1 MQRDA
6 RFEWHYTPEHG
17 SWLNVAEIE
26 LSVLERRCLAR
37 RMNRAQLAREVPAW
51 EACRNAL
58 QGTLD
63 WQFTIALVPV
73 SSCVGCTRRCK
84 RCKVNSSIGATTQ
97 QETVGIDEKM
107 SLSSFDTLSRI
118 ITNSVLFFRPFFS
131 AVLTDWLSRT
141 AAEGVGSRPALT
153 RRRSR
158 STS

>member
-1 MQRDA
+1 LTHSTNYQNYQLTTVAAVGPDA
-6 RFEWHYTPEHG
+6 RKTRVAAFAGVEYQFG
-17 SWLNVAEIE
+17 SVTVLN
-26 LSVLERRCLAR
+26 AR
-37 RMNRAQLAREVPAW
+37 RMHEH
-51 EACRNAL
+51 
-58 QGTLD
+58 
-63 WQFTIALVPV
+63 
-73 SSCVGCTRRCK
+73 
-84 RCKVNSSIGATTQ
+84 TQ